1 MPKPPSK
8 TPKKPERRRT
18 RRREKSPS
26 RLEWLKCCIIAIKLL
41 RDLVH
46 DLLDL
51 LTG

>member
-1 MPKPPSK
+1 MTRVPSK
-8 TPKKPERRRT
+8 APKTPEPRKN

-46 DLLDL
+46 DLLEHL
-51 LTG
+51 AS